1 MFDTWLEALENNE
14 ISAVIMLDLSAAFDV
29 VDHGFLIQKLALY
42 GLDSETVRWF
52 ESYLSGRSQR
62 VFVEG
67 SLSDALSLEA
77 GVPQGSVLGP
87 LLYVLFTNDLPE
99 AVHDHLAKLLQL
111 PA

>member
-1 MFDTWLEALENNE
+1 MYNTSTAFLQMFDTWLEALENNE

-29 VDHGFLIQKLALY
+29 VDHIILLQKLALY
-42 GLDSETVRWF
+42 LLDSETVRFF

-77 GVPQGSVLGP
+77 EVP
-87 LLYVLFTNDLPE
+87 
-99 AVHDHLAKLLQL
+99 
-111 PA
+111 